1 MPHKRIRRS
10 KNDGFPAGAALIART
25 FVLVL
30 ATMLLFWTLSDP
42 KTGVIRSPVVAG
54 LAFLVVVA
62 AVLFMAHA
70 DSRRNDKQG
79 PR

>member
-1 MPHKRIRRS
+1 M
-10 KNDGFPAGAALIART
+10 
-25 FVLVL
+25 L
-30 ATMLLFWTLSDP
+30 AMMLLFWTLSDP
-42 KTGVIRSPVVAG
+42 KTGVIRSPVVAV

-70 DSRRNDKQG
+70 DSRRKDKQG